1 MTESGKAMVCAI
13 PKILKTD
20 GLEVI
25 EFDEGIRSSV
35 NHRYRY
41 RGRFND
47 LSLVGPFA
55 FARGFKESFA
65 EPSIRSP
72 GSFEEKRFC

>member
-20 GLEVI
+20 SLEVI

-35 NHRYRY
+35 NHHYGY
-41 RGRFND
+41 RGKFNGLALD
-47 LSLVGPFA
+47 WPWPG
-55 FARGFKESFA
+55 
-65 EPSIRSP
+65 RSNAIM
-72 GSFEEKRFC
+72 R